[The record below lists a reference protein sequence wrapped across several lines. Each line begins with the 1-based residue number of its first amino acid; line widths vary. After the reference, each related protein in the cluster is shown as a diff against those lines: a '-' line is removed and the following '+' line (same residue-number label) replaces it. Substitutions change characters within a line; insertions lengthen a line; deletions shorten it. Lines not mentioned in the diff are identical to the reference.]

1 MQEVNDIPEARRQF
15 APKIGVSRSRWRWG
29 GLAIFALVGMV
40 GGWWFSR
47 RLTPFT
53 PMATA
58 TPTPTPPALLGH
70 LPYPEAHPQDL
81 QPVTADGRV
90 RLHRDAAQAFLAMQ
104 RAAQAEGVI
113 LVPLS
118 GFRTRQQQQELFF
131 AVKAERRQQV
141 TERAQV
147 SAPPGYSEHHTGYA
161 LDIGDGRQPETHLQ
175 AAFEQTAA
183 FAWLQKRAAQ
193 FHFELSFPR
202 NNPQGIS
209 YEPWH
214 WRFVGTPAS
223 LELFYRARQSR
234 PTRDVAPTAPGL
246 GR

>member
-1 MQEVNDIPEARRQF
+1 MRLGHDMDDIPEARRQM
-15 APKIGVSRSRWRWG
+15 APRVAVRRSRWHWG
-29 GLAIFALVGMV
+29 WLVVLAGAVFWGVSQ
-40 GGWWFSR
+40 SR
-47 RLTPFT
+47 PTSVTPT
-53 PMATA
+53 VTAA
-58 TPTPTPPALLGH
+58 TPEPTPADLLGH
-70 LPYPEAHPQDL
+70 LPYAEAHPQDL
-81 QPVTADGRV
+81 QAVTADGRV
-90 RLHRDAAQAFLAMQ
+90 QLHRDAARAFLAMQ
-104 RAAQAEGVI
+104 RAAAAEGVM

-118 GFRTRQQQQELFF
+118 GFRSRQQQQELFF
-131 AVKAERRQQV
+131 GVKAERGQQV

-175 AAFEQTAA
+175 EAFEQTAA

-202 NNPQGIS
+202 HNRQGIA

-223 LELFYRARQSR
+223 LEVFYRARQR
-234 PTRDVAPTAPGL
+234 P
-246 GR
+246 